1 MVGDLKGKMVRK
13 RASVTEANENFV
25 YENFILLKIFFEDLA
40 EFHVFFKGE
49 GSPQKSPPSKK
60 KGYRLKAET
69 KALLDADTANS
80 KLWTEVTTALQ
91 DYPVSIALL
100 RHASKLS

>member
-1 MVGDLKGKMVRK
+1 MILKGKRCAQEHLPLK
-13 RASVTEANENFV
+13 LTK
-25 YENFILLKIFFEDLA
+25 ILFCGKLFFEDLA

-49 GSPQKSPPSKK
+49 ASPQKSPPSKK
-60 KGYRLKAET
+60 KGYRLTAET
-69 KALLDADTANS
+69 KALLDADTTNS

-91 DYPVSIALL
+91 DYPVSIVLL